1 MSAGLVSDCAVAPA
15 ARKQSEVDI
24 ICSAILA
31 AYDRLAEAIEP
42 SSGFNGAT
50 VRKVDIDKVREE
62 VRSRGFFDANEKG
75 HFDGDIAQPLPARE
89 DGRDPSR
96 QVRRERREDLAN
108 MSMLRLAGS
117 ARAPALH
124 VALLSLRGVLC
135 NVTHVAGPAGRA
147 TQTAPCPNRD
157 HRARSA

>member
-1 MSAGLVSDCAVAPA
+1 VSAGLVSDCAVAPA

-75 HFDGDIAQPLPARE
+75 HLTATSRSHFRRAKMAAIQAGKFVESDGKIW
-89 DGRDPSR
+89 
-96 QVRRERREDLAN
+96 
-108 MSMLRLAGS
+108 
-117 ARAPALH
+117 RA
-124 VALLSLRGVLC
+124 
-135 NVTHVAGPAGRA
+135 
-147 TQTAPCPNRD
+147 
-157 HRARSA
+157 